1 MQNLVRIALLPIVLL
16 LPAAHASQRI
26 VQGSAVAVDAEGRW
40 TFAVD
45 PELERLHRFDKDS
58 RESVQVGAWPEQVV
72 VDSAGN
78 AWVTA
83 RAAGRIDVVG
93 PDLQVTPV
101 VLEGEPRSLVLDEA
115 RGRLYVGLVTGRAIV
130 AIDLSTRAEIARQSL
145 PVEPWALARV
155 GGAIAVLPRLGD
167 SVYFVDD
174 CLCEEK
180 VRRVRLPEVTQ
191 TRGSSSG
198 QKMVVPARAWFGQAM
213 AVTRSGLF
221 VIHSV
226 VETGLDADPAE
237 SPWDGYGEGWLPV
250 RTVVSLIQNGE
261 ARLVKQGRVY
271 TLLPI
276 SDATDAVFRDDV
288 LYVTSRGSD
297 AIVALPL
304 SPDDPGKG
312 DWSPHAIGSG
322 LTGLALGKD
331 GMLVTFAAFDRAVVR
346 LARHPQAREVLG
358 DMPRERRRWLGDWGV
373 TSDGGFWGKGGGGYR
388 VLKERSRV
396 SLGPGALDPE
406 LSMGRKL
413 FYGALDRRV
422 GATGMS
428 CNTCHV
434 DGRQDGL
441 VWRLRGTRR
450 QTPVLAGRLEGT
462 APFGWKAEHATLD
475 DSIAST
481 VKRLGGSGLPIKE
494 RMALARF
501 LREGLPPVRTL
512 IGADPAV
519 IERGRQIFVDAKVGC
534 ATCHPP
540 EGSFTDTSAHDVGS
554 LSRAERRELN
564 AVNSSRSDRSPAF
577 DTPGLR
583 QLSISAPYLHDGSAR
598 TLHDLI
604 ARNGN
609 RMGTTDHLSPE
620 DKAALVAYLESL

>member
-1 MQNLVRIALLPIVLL
+1 MKIVLRISFLLPVLM

-45 PELERLHRFDKDS
+45 TELQRLHRIDNKEN
-58 RESVQVGAWPEQVV
+58 RESVEVGAWPEHVV
-72 VDSAGN
+72 VDAAGN

-83 RAAGRIDVVG
+83 RAAGRIDVVS
-93 PDLQVTPV
+93 PDLQVTHIAV
-101 VLEGEPRSLVLDEA
+101 EGEPRSIVLDEA
-115 RGRLYVGLVTGRAIV
+115 QGRLYVGLVTGRAIV
-130 AIDLSTRAEIARQSL
+130 ALDLSTRAEVARQSL

-155 GGAIAVLPRLGD
+155 GGSIAALPRLGD

-174 CLCEEK
+174 CLCEQK

-191 TRGSSSG
+191 TRASVSG
-198 QKMVVPARAWFGQAM
+198 QKTVAPARAWFGQAL

-226 VETGLDADPAE
+226 VETGLDSDPAE
-237 SPWDGYGEGWLPV
+237 SPWDGYGAGWLPV
-250 RTVVSLIQNGE
+250 RTVVSVIQNGD
-261 ARLVKQGRVY
+261 ARLLKQGRIY
-271 TLLPI
+271 SSLPI

-288 LYVTSRGSD
+288 LYVASRGSG
-297 AIVALPL
+297 AIVAMPI
-304 SPDDPGKG
+304 DRDEM
-312 DWSPHAIGSG
+312 WSPHAIGSG

-331 GMLVTFAAFDRAVVR
+331 GTLVTLAAFDRVVVR
-346 LARHPQAREVLG
+346 LARHPQAREVLEP
-358 DMPRERRRWLGDWGV
+358 MPRERRRWLDDWGV
-373 TSDGGFWGKGGGGYR
+373 TSDGGVWGKGNGGYR

-396 SLGPGALDPE
+396 SLGPGALDSE
-406 LSMGRKL
+406 MVLGRKL

-450 QTPVLAGRLEGT
+450 QTPVLAGRLEET
-462 APFGWKAEHATLD
+462 APFGWKAEHATLE

-481 VKRLGGSGLPIKE
+481 VKRLGGKGLPIKE
-494 RMALARF
+494 RKALARF
-501 LREGLPPVRTL
+501 LREGLPPVRTRV
-512 IGADPAV
+512 GADPAV
-519 IERGRQIFVDAKVGC
+519 IERGRQVFVDAEVGC

-564 AVNSSRSDRSPAF
+564 AVRSNRSDRSPAF
-577 DTPGLR
+577 DTPSLR
-583 QLSISAPYLHDGSAR
+583 HLAISAPYLHDGSAR
-598 TLHDLI
+598 TLHDLVE
-604 ARNGN
+604 RNRN